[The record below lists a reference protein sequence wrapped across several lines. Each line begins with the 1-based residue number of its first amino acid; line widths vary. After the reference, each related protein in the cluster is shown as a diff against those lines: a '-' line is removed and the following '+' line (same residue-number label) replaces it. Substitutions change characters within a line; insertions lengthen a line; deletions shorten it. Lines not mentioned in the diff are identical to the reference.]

1 MPRRSVGQE
10 HDRPEHRHRR
20 DAIRG
25 PGAVRAPMTSR
36 IVFGP
41 AFLEA
46 IRVRG
51 LTLTEVARRAPA
63 AVATVSSAVR
73 GHPVNITTALRLAR
87 VVNAAPI
94 VPELEAWARVPGSR
108 PGGGVDSGVPDADG

>member
-1 MPRRSVGQE
+1 
-10 HDRPEHRHRR
+10 
-20 DAIRG
+20 
-25 PGAVRAPMTSR
+25 MTSR

-63 AVATVSSAVR
+63 VR
-73 GHPVNITTALRLAR
+73 GHAVNITTALRLAR
-87 VVNAAPI
+87 VVSAAPT
-94 VPELEAWARVPGSR
+94 VPELEAWTRGPESAPRGDDDPG
-108 PGGGVDSGVPDADG
+108 VADAHG